1 MMGSLQAMPSCLQKV
16 AVPEGRCGPWSVE
29 RFALRDMPRTGA
41 FDRGAAP
48 AGTYTK
54 LVHAGRGIVMSDT
67 PDEMRDHQEVAA
79 RAHGSCL
86 INGLGLGMILAAAL
100 RKPDV
105 TDVTVVE
112 LDADVIALVGPTYD
126 DDPRLTIVHA
136 DAFTYQPPPGRRY
149 AMVWHDIWHRIS
161 PANLE
166 SMAALMRKYEP
177 IADWQGCWAED
188 LSIRCAAKEAA
199 SAPAAA
205 EALLRYLQSSAQPSP
220 RTSHMISNGAGCD
233 GRAL

>member
-1 MMGSLQAMPSCLQKV
+1 MPFVWIPGNLQKV
-16 AVPEGRCGPWSVE
+16 AVPEGRRGPWSVE
-29 RFALRDMPRTGA
+29 RFRSKTKRLGWGPSART
-41 FDRGAAP
+41 FTR
-48 AGTYTK
+48 
-54 LVHAGRGIVMSDT
+54 LVHADHGIFMSDT
-67 PDEMRDHQEVAA
+67 PEEMRDHREAA
-79 RAHGSCL
+79 LRAHGSCL

-105 TDVTVVE
+105 
-112 LDADVIALVGPTYD
+112 IALVGPTYA

-177 IADWQGCWAED
+177 IAELARLLGRRSKRPMRREGGCQRTGGRRIFAA
-188 LSIRCAAKEAA
+188 LSAIECASRVVNFPYDFER
-199 SAPAAA
+199 SR
-205 EALLRYLQSSAQPSP
+205 L
-220 RTSHMISNGAGCD
+220 
-233 GRAL
+233 